1 MFSHNMLLVCP
12 SCNTRYVV
20 PDTAI
25 GVAGRQVRCANC
37 RHSWFQEGPT
47 LSVPPAPKIVAPAE
61 NARTETAAAG
71 NDDRV
76 SVGEAA
82 APVHE
87 NMAPPPVYGGNDDT
101 ERPIPG
107 FAASYDDSVQPA
119 SHRPTP
125 APAAYYEDE
134 GPSRFAHEPPF
145 RARRNPARLW
155 TMAAIGFAVII
166 GGGGLALSYFGP
178 SGIGLPDRLFSSA
191 GREPDLQIV
200 LNDNL
205 ELNERAD
212 GTPFFIASGTIVN
225 PTAESQPVPPMLIT
239 LKDASGR
246 SVYSWTMK
254 AKASE
259 LAPGA
264 RVDFSEARLD
274 VPLAAAKITASWV
287 LE

>member
-1 MFSHNMLLVCP
+1 M
-12 SCNTRYVV
+12 
-20 PDTAI
+20 
-25 GVAGRQVRCANC
+25 
-37 RHSWFQEGPT
+37 
-47 LSVPPAPKIVAPAE
+47 PPAPKIVAPAE

-71 NDDRV
+71 DDNQAQPRQD
-76 SVGEAA
+76 
-82 APVHE
+82 
-87 NMAPPPVYGGNDDT
+87 MTPPPAYGGDDDMGK
-101 ERPIPG
+101 PAPG
-107 FAASYDDSVQPA
+107 FAASYDDGAQVA

-155 TMAAIGFAVII
+155 TMAAIGFAVVI

-178 SGIGLPDRLFSSA
+178 SGIGLPDGLFSSA
-191 GREPDLQIV
+191 GREPELQIV

-225 PTAESQPVPPMLIT
+225 PTASSQPVPPMLIT

-246 SVYSWTMK
+246 QVYSWTMK
-254 AKASE
+254 AKVSE